1 MANSQKPY
9 YQALVALKNNDYIA
23 ASAFFKSAENKFADS
38 LEFRILKETTDLL
51 LAVKEEISELKLK
64 KVEA

>member
-1 MANSQKPY
+1 MNNASKAY
-9 YQALVALKNNDYIA
+9 YQALVALKNYDYTA
-23 ASAFFKSAENKFADS
+23 ASAFFKSAENQFADS

-51 LAVKEEISELKLK
+51 LAVKEEISELELE